1 MIVSRV
7 ERHIIH
13 NNHELYNKLDEYCF
27 KSKNLYNK
35 ANYVLRHLF
44 FENKKIYSYSQ
55 MDKEFKQWEEY
66 KNMMSQVSQ
75 QTLKLLEKNW
85 KSYFDAIKEYKKK
98 LEEFTG
104 KPKIPKYKDKN
115 GRYIVKFTN
124 QNCKLKNNN
133 YIQFPKIFNKYLLKT
148 KINGKLKEVRII
160 PKNKEYI
167 IEVVYDLEV
176 IDKKY
181 NNDRYMGIDIGVDN
195 LVAISSNVI
204 KPILINGKGLKSI
217 NQFYNKQISYYKSI
231 NDKLNH
237 ILYTKRLYRITNKR
251 NHKVEDYLHKASRK
265 IVNIANE
272 NNINTIIIG
281 KNKDWKRGVN
291 IGTVNNQNFVF
302 IPFEKLIQMIQYK
315 AENIGISVII
325 TEESYT
331 SGTSYLDNELPM
343 KEQYNKN
350 RRKKRGLFESNNGK
364 LINADINASFQII
377 KKVVPDV
384 FNQGIE
390 GLVLNPIKIN
400 IF

>member
-44 FENKKIYSYSQ
+44 FENKKIYSCSQ

-85 KSYFDAIKEYKKK
+85 KSYFNAIKEYKKK
-98 LEEFTG
+98 PEEFTG

-148 KINGKLKEVRII
+148 KINGKLKEVRVL
-160 PKNKEYI
+160 PRNKYFIVEI
-167 IEVVYDLEV
+167 VYDKEI
-176 IDKKY
+176 IDYQKNTNKKLSIDLGL
-181 NNDRYMGIDIGVDN
+181 NN
-195 LVAISSNVI
+195 LLAVANNFNAQ
-204 KPILINGKGLKSI
+204 PIIINGKGLKSI
-217 NQFYNKQISYYKSI
+217 NQYYNKKMSILQSKNPKQYTNKMNKLTIKRNNKI
-231 NDKLNH
+231 NDL
-237 ILYTKRLYRITNKR
+237 I
-251 NHKVEDYLHKASRK
+251 HKISKF
-265 IVNIANE
+265 IVNYANNYDCDE
-272 NNINTIIIG
+272 IIIG
-281 KNKDWKRGVN
+281 YNKEWKQNINIGKKNNQKFVN
-291 IGTVNNQNFVF
+291 IPYLDLINKISYKCEECG
-302 IPFEKLIQMIQYK
+302 IKLT
-315 AENIGISVII
+315 I

-331 SGTSYLDNELPM
+331 SGTSFIDGELPQ
-343 KEQYNKN
+343 KEFYNKN
-350 RRKKRGLFESNNGK
+350 RRKHRGLFISNKGIE
-364 LINADINASFQII
+364 INADINGAFQIMN
-377 KKVVPDV
+377 KV
-384 FNQGIE
+384 FHYKWIE
-390 GLVLNPIKIN
+390 DLVLNPIKIN